1 MNKFFS
7 GLPGTLVVR
16 VIPPSLNPVHPE
28 QNPGNPVS
36 KFAGLI

>member
-1 MNKFFS
+1 LT
-7 GLPGTLVVR
+7 GLTGTLVIE

-36 KFAGLI
+36 KFSGLI